1 MPVFTFAVDKGGD
14 DVDEAVGEVTG
25 ETATRVKAIKEEGL
39 DLNQKTRSKVGAALH
54 IYYEDLIET
63 VVGAIGRSPF
73 ARRADA
79 EARSPAARRP
89 RRRVRASQGVRLS
102 ASPRRSKTR
111 SFRSRSARSKLAR
124 DPLTATAR
132 GALLAALYEN

>member
-1 MPVFTFAVDKGGD
+1 VEKGGD

-39 DLNQKTRSKVGAALH
+39 DLAKKPRTKLAGALH

-63 VVGAIGRSPF
+63 VVEGISEALSRADRMPKLDRPLPVVLGGGTALPKGFDVRF
-73 ARRADA
+73 ARAL
-79 EARSPAARRP
+79 EARKLPIEIE
-89 RRRVRASQGVRLS
+89 GVRM
-102 ASPRRSKTR
+102 AKE
-111 SFRSRSARSKLAR
+111 
-124 DPLTATAR
+124 PLTATAR